1 MTVTTETLAAVD
13 PSTGEVVR
21 EVPAA
26 GPDEITATID
36 RAHQAYRSWRE
47 TSFAER
53 AEVLRAVARYMR
65 EHTEELAPLMTE
77 EMGKPITEARGE
89 VAKAAWAAEHYAT
102 HAEEYLA
109 PETLGS
115 DATSSYVQYLPLGP
129 VLGVLPWN
137 APFWL
142 AFRFCAPALM
152 AGNTCVMKHDPHVPG
167 CAAAIAQ
174 VFDAVGAP
182 AGIFQALQARTAD
195 VEQAIRDPRIQ
206 AVSFTGSDRAGS
218 VVASIAASEIKP
230 AVLELGGSD
239 PCLILADAD
248 LRQAADVV
256 ALSRIINA
264 GQSCIAAKR
273 IIVERPVHEEFVEL
287 LAERLAALVVGDPR
301 EETTQVGPI
310 ARADLREN
318 LHRQVTESVAA
329 GATCVLGGELPDGP
343 GYYYPVTLLT
353 DVTPGMKACTEETFG
368 PVAVV
373 MAAEDAEEAIAL
385 ANDTPYGLAAG
396 VWTTAERGEAMAR
409 RIEAGQV
416 AVNGIVKTDPRL
428 PSGGI
433 KRSGY
438 GRELGPHG
446 IKEFVNAQQVW
457 VGPKVE

>member
-1 MTVTTETLAAVD
+1 MTTLTAMNPTTGTVA
-13 PSTGEVVR
+13 R

-26 GPDEITATID
+26 TEEQITATLN
-36 RAHQAYRSWRE
+36 RARTAYESWKD
-47 TSFAER
+47 TSFAQR
-53 AEVLRAVARYMR
+53 AEVLRAVAAHMR
-65 EHTEELAPLMTE
+65 ENVEELAPLMTE

-89 VAKAAWAAEHYAT
+89 VAKAAWAAEHYAD

-109 PETLGS
+109 TEHLTS
-115 DATSSYVQYLPLGP
+115 DASSSYVQYLPLGT

-142 AFRFCAPALM
+142 AFRFASPALM
-152 AGNTCVMKHDPHVPG
+152 AGNTAVMKHDPHVPG
-167 CAAAIAQ
+167 CAAAIEEA
-174 VFDAVGAP
+174 FRAVGAP
-182 AGIFQALQARTAD
+182 EGVFQTLHAATED
-195 VEQAIRDPRIQ
+195 VERVIRDPRIQ

-218 VVASIAASEIKP
+218 LVASIAASEIKP

-239 PCLILADAD
+239 PSIVLADAD
-248 LRQAADVV
+248 LEKAAEVS

-273 IIVERPVHEEFVEL
+273 LIVERSVHDRFVEL
-287 LAERLAALVVGDPR
+287 LAGHLDELVVGDPR
-301 EETTQVGPI
+301 EESTQVGPI
-310 ARADLREN
+310 AREELRKN
-318 LHRQVTESVAA
+318 LHRQVTSSVEA
-329 GATCVLGGELPDGP
+329 GATLVLGGQMPTGE
-343 GYYYPVTLLT
+343 GYFYPVTLLT
-353 DVTPGMKACTEETFG
+353 DVRAGMSACTEETFG

-373 MAAEDAEEAIAL
+373 MVADDAEQALAI
-385 ANDTPYGLAAG
+385 ANDTPYGLAAS
-396 VWTTAERGEAMAR
+396 VWTSTERGEAMAR

-446 IKEFVNAQQVW
+446 IREFVNAQQVW
-457 VGPKVE
+457 VGPAVG